1 MFVCQ
6 DITRNSL
13 VGLLKELFG
22 SLTEPQKLVW
32 LKNLS

>member
-13 VGLLKELFG
+13 VGLLKELLR
-22 SLTEPQKLVW
+22 SLTEPQKLV
-32 LKNLS
+32 L